1 MPELTARHLAEKYGS
16 RASDVLELAEKEPD
30 LARPL
35 VEGLAPIR
43 AEVIFGA
50 REELAATIEDVLARR
65 IGLQVYGWRDA
76 MRAAP
81 DVADLLARQ
90 LGWPEAARRETA
102 IGYLAKIEKWMQ
114 TSGIPA
120 AE

>member
-1 MPELTARHLAEKYGS
+1 MYWSLRRT
-16 RASDVLELAEKEPD
+16 EPD

-35 VEGLAPIR
+35 LEGLAPIR

-50 REELAATIEDVLARR
+50 RAELAATIEDVLARR
-65 IGLQVYGWRDA
+65 IGLQLYGWRDA

-81 DVADLLARQ
+81 DVADLLARE
-90 LGWPEAARRETA
+90 LGWPEAAKREA
-102 IGYLAKIEKWMQ
+102 VIEYLAKIEKWMQ